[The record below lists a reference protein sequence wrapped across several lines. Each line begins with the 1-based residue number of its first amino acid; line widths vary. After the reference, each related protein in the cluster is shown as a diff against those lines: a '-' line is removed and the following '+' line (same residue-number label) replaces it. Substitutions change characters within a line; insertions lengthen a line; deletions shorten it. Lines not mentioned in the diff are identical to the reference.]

1 MKTQVSQPQSNAL
14 GESRPADDPGSSICQ
29 ETVRLC
35 VDQCGSGLRAII
47 LTGSLARDEGTF
59 VRQSQFWRV
68 MGDAEFVLVFKDR
81 ARVPNSERIA
91 VLRLEVEHSL
101 ASKGVLCEI
110 GLSAVN
116 PTFLT
121 GSRPHIFSYELKACG
136 RVAWGEPKILAL
148 IPDFQPSD
156 IPLEDAWRL
165 LQNRIVEMLEFPRDF
180 EGKSGALPAEVHYR
194 TVKLYLD
201 MATSLLLFA
210 GGYSPGYRE
219 REKRLSALFTVNQGN
234 SWPFPM
240 EDFVQ
245 QVAACTEWK
254 LGGGAA
260 FACGSWDFWEGAIAH
275 ARQLWRWEL
284 VRLTSAEPAASDQKL
299 FAAWMKKQPRYERL
313 RGWLYALRNQGYRR
327 SWQRRSH
334 WARHLWRASP
344 RYWIY
349 AAASELLFRLPEI
362 LQSAGG
368 PDTWEHPLREIRAY
382 LPLQTA
388 EVQQPPKWKDIA
400 SEIWSN
406 YARLLI
412 ETRI

>member
-59 VRQSQFWRV
+59 VRQGQFWRV

-81 ARVPNSERIA
+81 TRVPNSERIA
-91 VLRLEVEHSL
+91 LLRREVEHSL
-101 ASKGVLCEI
+101 ASKGVLCDI

-136 RVAWGEPKILAL
+136 RVAWGESKILAL
-148 IPDFQPSD
+148 MPDFEPSD

-165 LQNRIVEMLEFPRDF
+165 LQNRIVEMLEFPRDL

-210 GGYSPGYRE
+210 GAYSPGYRE
-219 REKRLSALFTVNQGN
+219 REKRLRALFTANQGN

-245 QVAACTEWK
+245 QVTACTEWK
-254 LGGGAA
+254 LCGEAA
-260 FACGSWDFWEGAIAH
+260 SACGSWDFWEEAIAY

-284 VRLTSAEPAASDQKL
+284 VRLTGLPQSAPDREL
-299 FAAWMKKQPRYERL
+299 FSRWMALQPYAQRV
-313 RGWLYALRNQGYRR
+313 RGWAYTLRHQGWLR
-327 SWQRRSH
+327 SWRKWGRWSRL
-334 WARHLWRASP
+334 ALTGSP
-344 RYWIY
+344 RYCVY
-349 AAASELLFRLPEI
+349 AAANEFLFGTGLRVGVPETQSALVEDWQNLNDHLPLPRSGPGRSMGREEIAASISRNYAELLM
-362 LQSAGG
+362 G
-368 PDTWEHPLREIRAY
+368 TRA
-382 LPLQTA
+382 
-388 EVQQPPKWKDIA
+388 
-400 SEIWSN
+400 
-406 YARLLI
+406 
-412 ETRI
+412 